1 MSLKTRLRIA
11 IVALVAV
18 VVIASSTFY
27 LYDFTRLAFEAAAA
41 RAGLLADQVN
51 GYVLERIEH
60 ESAIHNPPPA
70 SLEESKKL
78 WTDIVRS
85 DPDIAAMLKRSLAN
99 ADVVV
104 NISITGED
112 GKALAASSSYL
123 LGHPLPETETFE
135 SLRNTNPFSNLW
147 DLLTKREDYSAMV
160 PLGVPQQK
168 DPVFRVTVVIRSVL
182 LRHALEPALSSLTA
196 AFLISLMMS
205 IVLAW
210 ALPNVALSPLE
221 SVSKSIDL
229 IRTGEFEPSAEAV
242 PGEAPELANVQSKLS
257 LLGRQFRGARQDAL
271 ELRRNVEHLLQ
282 RLDEA
287 VLLFDPNGHLM
298 MAGEPAERLLGHSR
312 EEILG
317 RSLQELFPGE
327 TMLGSLVMQAV
338 RLRRPLR
345 DKPVTLTRDGVE
357 LRLLVNVDIL
367 RKGASEEEIGTLVT
381 LRDAETRR
389 QLQLQLDVSSRLA
402 AIGRLTAGVAHE
414 IKNPLNAMALHLEV
428 LKSKLDGGEPE
439 IEVIGRE
446 IKRLDTV
453 VKTFLSFNKPME
465 LQARPIDLS
474 SIAEEVITL
483 VAVDARRKNIELH
496 TAFAPEAWINGDSD
510 LLKQAI
516 LNVVVNAVEALKDG
530 GRLSVQTE
538 RNGEECQVS
547 IADSGQGIP
556 LELQDKIFNL
566 YFTTKEDGSGIGLA
580 MSFRVVQLH
589 SGTIDFVSKPGQGT
603 TFRLRFPELV
613 NYGGE
618 ALSGAEPL
626 MSRRHSAAGLA
637 GSAMRASE
645 DV

>member
-1 MSLKTRLRIA
+1 MSLKTRLRIS

-18 VVIASSTFY
+18 IVVLSSLFY

-41 RAGLLADQVN
+41 RAGLLADQVK

-60 ESAIHNPPPA
+60 ESAKHKPPPA

-78 WTDIVRS
+78 WRDVVEH
-85 DPDIAAMLKRSLAN
+85 DPDISAMLKRSLAN

-112 GKALAASSSYL
+112 GRALAASSSYL
-123 LGHPLPETETFE
+123 IGNPIPATESFE
-135 SLRNTNPFSNLW
+135 SLHNTNPFSNLW
-147 DLLTKREDYSAMV
+147 DLMTKREDYSTAL

-168 DPVFRVTVVIRSVL
+168 DPVFRINVVIRSVL
-182 LRHALEPALSSLTA
+182 LRHALEPALKSLAA
-196 AFLISLMMS
+196 AFLISLMMAV
-205 IVLAW
+205 VLAW

-229 IRTGEFEPSAEAV
+229 IRAGNFEPASGV
-242 PGEAPELANVQSKLS
+242 PPRDAPELANVQSKLN
-257 LLGRQFRGARQDAL
+257 LLGRQFRGAQQDAL
-271 ELRRNVEHLLQ
+271 ELRRNVEHMLQ

-287 VLLFDPNGHLM
+287 VLLFDPNGYLV
-298 MAGEPAERLLGHSR
+298 MAGEPAERLLGR
-312 EEILG
+312 GRDEILG
-317 RSLQELFPGE
+317 RPLKDLFPPE
-327 TMLGSLVMQAV
+327 TIVGALVTQAV
-338 RLRRPLR
+338 RLRRPMR
-345 DKPVTLTRDGVE
+345 DKAVTLNRDGAD
-357 LRLLVNVDIL
+357 LRVLVNVEIL
-367 RKGASEEEIGTLVT
+367 RRGGAEEEIGTLVT
-381 LRDAETRR
+381 LRDAEMRR

-428 LKSKLDGGEPE
+428 LKNKLHSGEPE

-474 SIAEEVITL
+474 RIADEVVTL
-483 VAVDARRKNIELH
+483 VAVDTRRKNIELQ
-496 TAFAPEAWINGDSD
+496 TQFAPDAWVNGDSD

-516 LNVVVNAVEALKDG
+516 LNVVVNAVEALDDG
-530 GRLSVQTE
+530 GRLIVQTE
-538 RNGEECQVS
+538 RNGEECQLTVT
-547 IADSGQGIP
+547 DSGHGIP
-556 LELQDKIFNL
+556 PELQDKIFNL
-566 YFTTKEDGSGIGLA
+566 YFTTKEHGSGIGLA

-589 SGTIDFVSKPGQGT
+589 SGTIDFVSNPGQGT

-613 NYGGE
+613 NYRGE
-618 ALSGAEPL
+618 ALSYAQ
-626 MSRRHSAAGLA
+626 SRG
-637 GSAMRASE
+637 
-645 DV
+645 

>member
-1 MSLKTRLRIA
+1 MSLKTRLRIS

-41 RAGLLADQVN
+41 RASLLADQVK

-60 ESAIHNPPPA
+60 ESATHNPPPA
-70 SLEESKKL
+70 SLEESKRL
-78 WTDIVRS
+78 WSGIVQH
-85 DPDIAAMLKRSLAN
+85 DPDISAMLKRSLAN

-104 NISITGED
+104 NITITGED
-112 GKALAASSSYL
+112 GRALAASSAHL
-123 LGHPLPETETFE
+123 IGRPLPQTESFE

-147 DLLTKREDYSAMV
+147 DLLTKREDYSAML

-168 DPVFRVTVVIRSVL
+168 DPVFRITVVIRSVL
-182 LRHALEPALSSLTA
+182 LRHALEPALKSLAA
-196 AFLISLMMS
+196 AFAISLMMA

-210 ALPNVALSPLE
+210 ALPNLALSPLE
-221 SVSKSIDL
+221 RVSKSIDL
-229 IRTGEFEPSAEAV
+229 IRAGQFESSGEQSPRD
-242 PGEAPELANVQSKLS
+242 APELANVQSKLN
-257 LLGRQFRGARQDAL
+257 LLGRQFRGAQQDAQ

-287 VLLFDPNGHLM
+287 VLLFDPKGYLM
-298 MAGEPAERLLGHSR
+298 MAGEPAERLLGLGP
-312 EEILG
+312 EEMLG
-317 RSLQELFPGE
+317 RQLKDLFPDD
-327 TMLGSLVMQAV
+327 TALGALVLQAV

-345 DKPVTLTRDGVE
+345 DKLVNLNRDGAE
-357 LRLLVNVDIL
+357 LRLLVNVEIL
-367 RKGASEEEIGTLVT
+367 RKGAGDEEIGTLVT

-428 LKSKLDGGEPE
+428 LKNKLDVGEPE

-474 SIAEEVITL
+474 RTAEEVATL
-483 VAVDARRKNIELH
+483 VAVDARRKNIELR
-496 TAFAPEAWINGDSD
+496 TEFVPEAWINGDSD

-516 LNVVVNAVEALKDG
+516 LNVVVNAVEALRDG
-530 GRLSVQTE
+530 GRLTVQTE

-547 IADSGQGIP
+547 ISDSGEGIP

-613 NYGGE
+613 NYRGE
-618 ALSGAEPL
+618 ALSYAQ
-626 MSRRHSAAGLA
+626 SRT
-637 GSAMRASE
+637 
-645 DV
+645 